1 MVQRYFIPGKG
12 VCDCNPYDLH
22 PFCSQVDACEE
33 CPLRVAKEEKHMSCA
48 KFKRAYPFEAARLM
62 GYTYLGY
69 IDDHGEYHAPVREDA
84 PKVNKTDPRI
94 DSVKIKLPK
103 DWAETMEAYVNFA
116 GAGGGGN
123 IKGGEGGSR
132 DATPAVAIK
141 IGPPENDPVN
151 HPAHYTQGAVECI
164 DALESMAMGYTDPV
178 AAGLAWQVV
187 KYVWR
192 CPLKGKPRE
201 DARKAHFYLCRL
213 MNRLEEL
220 EHEEQ
225 D

>member
-48 KFKRAYPFEAARLM
+48 MFKRAYPFEAARLM

-103 DWAETMEAYVNFA
+103 GWSDTLEGYYDPNCV
-116 GAGGGGN
+116 GGGGGGGG
-123 IKGGEGGSR
+123 IK
-132 DATPAVAIK
+132 PVVAIK

-151 HPAHYTQGAVECI
+151 HPAHYTQGDVECI

-192 CPLKGKPRE
+192 CPLKGKPVE
-201 DARKAHFYLCRL
+201 DSEKAHFYLHRL
-213 MNRLEEL
+213 IDRLEAL
-220 EHEEQ
+220 AHEEQ

>member
-12 VCDCNPYDLH
+12 VCDCDTLDAS
-22 PFCSQVDACEE
+22 PFCDGRRCKD
-33 CPLRVAKEEKHMSCA
+33 CPLDKFDSCVD
-48 KFKRAYPFEAARLM
+48 FMTDRPEEAARL
-62 GYTYLGY
+62 LGY
-69 IDDHGEYHAPVREDA
+69 IYLGFFDENGEFHAPNLFA
-84 PKVNKTDPRI
+84 GFGGSTG
-94 DSVKIKLPK
+94 SVKVTLPK
-103 DWAETMEAYVNFA
+103 DWADTLEGYYDPNCV
-116 GAGGGGN
+116 GGGG
-123 IKGGEGGSR
+123 GGGGIM
-132 DATPAVAIK
+132 PAVAIK

-151 HPAHYTQGAVECI
+151 HPAHYTQGDVECI
-164 DALESMAMGYTDPV
+164 DALESMAVGYTDPV

-225 D
+225 S

>member
-1 MVQRYFIPGKG
+1 MVQRYFHKAPPMEGGTVDISNRELIDAARANGMIPGQG
-12 VCDCNPYDLH
+12 
-22 PFCSQVDACEE
+22 
-33 CPLRVAKEEKHMSCA
+33 
-48 KFKRAYPFEAARLM
+48 
-62 GYTYLGY
+62 
-69 IDDHGEYHAPVREDA
+69 
-84 PKVNKTDPRI
+84 
-94 DSVKIKLPK
+94 
-103 DWAETMEAYVNFA
+103 
-116 GAGGGGN
+116 GGGGN
-123 IKGGEGGSR
+123 PTAEIFKTANKP
-132 DATPAVAIK
+132 D
-141 IGPPENDPVN
+141 NDPVN
-151 HPAHYTQGAVECI
+151 RPAHYTQGAVECI